1 MQSYE
6 LRDRRPS
13 AIPPDEQYATGGGG
27 AASGSAP
34 QYYGEALST
43 DHKGP
48 APTSV
53 RDVDFGVGNGKGPGF
68 EDVDAGQPV
77 VGQVNDLKR
86 NLHGRHM
93 QMIAIVSLS

>member
-13 AIPPDEQYATGGGG
+13 AIPPDEQYTNG
-27 AASGSAP
+27 SSSAP

-53 RDVDFGVGNGKGPGF
+53 RDVDFGNGHGNGKGTGF
-68 EDVDAGQPV
+68 EDVSGQPV

-93 QMIAIVSLS
+93 QMIAIVSL